1 MWFVPVFL
9 TNSNCLN
16 SNLDR
21 NIGGRSSQGHLLF
34 FKRLS
39 FGLVLTHCTSGLIQE
54 LRDLYADFCNISA
67 AILAVYIC
75 A

>member
-1 MWFVPVFL
+1 LHRMWFVPVFL
-9 TNSNCLN
+9 KNSNCLN

-39 FGLVLTHCTSGLIQE
+39 FGFVLTHRNFMICMRIFVTSL
-54 LRDLYADFCNISA
+54 LLF
-67 AILAVYIC
+67 
-75 A
+75 